1 MRHREVACNL
11 VIQLSLIVKCVHFD
25 SLIII
30 SNFDINLRYLNM
42 LILYLNSV
50 KFSIT
55 IFLTKGTYKESSIQL
70 VQEIFPLSEMLRW
83 VFNLLKSKIQKLN
96 IIQFKQIYILKLLI
110 NSIHVFLTVLLFILL
125 VSLLIVLQFI
135 ILFVL
140 LIVLLVILMVVYHF
154 VSLVF
159 LVIRSGGWI

>member
-1 MRHREVACNL
+1 
-11 VIQLSLIVKCVHFD
+11 
-25 SLIII
+25 
-30 SNFDINLRYLNM
+30 
-42 LILYLNSV
+42 
-50 KFSIT
+50 
-55 IFLTKGTYKESSIQL
+55 
-70 VQEIFPLSEMLRW
+70 MLRW

-140 LIVLLVILMVVYHF
+140 LIVLLVILTVVYHF

-159 LVIRSGGWI
+159 LVIRS